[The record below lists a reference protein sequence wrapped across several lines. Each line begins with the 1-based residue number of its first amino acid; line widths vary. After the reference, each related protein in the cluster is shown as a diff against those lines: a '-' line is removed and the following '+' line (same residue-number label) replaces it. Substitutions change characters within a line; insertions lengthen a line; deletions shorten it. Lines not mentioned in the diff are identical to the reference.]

1 MVELGRLIDV
11 VSEQLGSMGI
21 GCIVES
27 GAEHGLYLD
36 ADEGALRTAALLLTT
51 HLVEKSPE
59 RPVHFSVET
68 AIVDGAVGVDSRR
81 YAVLEIR
88 SGAGVKTGA
97 DGNGERFL
105 DDSSARRHLAIH
117 SAYRILNGIGGTV
130 SDEGMDSK
138 VYRVYLPTISAREM
152 VQSPK
157 TILLLEDEAY
167 VRNVTREVLECEGY
181 NVLEAQSPSEAIELF
196 RNAGCKVDLL
206 LSDVVL
212 PGMNGLQFASCL
224 NDIAPNVKALFMS
237 GYGELTQLREETSGW
252 RTPYIQKPFTIETLV
267 TRVREVLSNDLP
279 YMKTSAISAEI
290 SGVVQ

>member
-1 MVELGRLIDV
+1 MVELGRLIDAI
-11 VSEQLGSMGI
+11 SEQLGSMGI
-21 GCIVES
+21 GCVVES
-27 GAEHGLYLD
+27 GAERGLYLE
-36 ADEGALRTAALLLTT
+36 ADESALRTAALLLTA
-51 HLVEKSPE
+51 HLVEQAPE
-59 RPVHFSVET
+59 LPVHFSVAT
-68 AIVDGAVGVDSRR
+68 AIVDGATGIDSRK
-81 YAVLEIR
+81 YAVVEIC
-88 SGAGVKTGA
+88 SGDSKN
-97 DGNGERFL
+97 GNGSSERFL
-105 DDSSARRHLAIH
+105 DDSSAQRHLAIH

-130 SDEGMDSK
+130 SAEGTDAK
-138 VYRVYLPTISAREM
+138 VFRVYLPTINAREM
-152 VQSPK
+152 VQPLK

-181 NVLEAQSPSEAIELF
+181 NVLEAQSPAEAIELF

-279 YMKTSAISAEI
+279 YMAPSAGSAEL

>member
-1 MVELGRLIDV
+1 MVELGRLIDAL
-11 VSEQLGSMGI
+11 SEQLGSMGI
-21 GCIVES
+21 GCVVES
-27 GAEHGLYLD
+27 DADHGLYLD
-36 ADEGALRTAALLLTT
+36 ADEGALRTAALLLTA

-59 RPVHFSVET
+59 RPVHFSVQT
-68 AIVDGAVGVDSRR
+68 AIVDGAIGMDSRK

-88 SGAGVKTGA
+88 SGTGVNAGA
-97 DGNGERFL
+97 DGGEKFL
-105 DDSSARRHLAIH
+105 DDSSAGRHVAIH
-117 SAYRILNGIGGTV
+117 SAYKILNGIGGTV

-181 NVLEAQSPSEAIELF
+181 NVLEAQNPSEAIELF

-279 YMKTSAISAEI
+279 YMASPTGSAEL